1 MRRGLSVG
9 AAGLLL
15 LVLSAAANAQTI
27 NRITVKGND
36 RISEAVITAALRTR
50 VGMTPTESELRR
62 DEENLLSLGV
72 FKTVKLAIAP
82 TASGENELLV
92 NVVEY
97 PVVKEYR
104 ITGNTLIKTDA
115 IIEAV
120 RKIQATDKVW
130 NNKNA
135 DVISKAIRDLY
146 DKQGMVVDFT
156 QLGPDIDSP
165 NTLSIAILEPRLG
178 KVELIGLTRTRPETV
193 KRIMKSKPGQ
203 PYRRDVLRKDL
214 ENLALGTNWFES
226 VDPVPTEGDQPGVID
241 LKLTFKEA
249 RTGQY
254 QAGVA
259 LDPQSRLVGTIDV
272 GDTNFR
278 GLGQSVSLSLSQAT
292 VGGGPSVET
301 SFFNRFYDAKDT
313 TMSLR
318 LYSRVVYNFT
328 GSGLSVDSSTTSD
341 TFDERRTGISLAFA
355 RPLGE
360 AHRVT
365 LGFQARN
372 SKTINL
378 DTTSTSQYIQ
388 QDHDLYSVQI
398 GGEYNTV
405 RGGNDPYR
413 GDALSMTLEPGVTR
427 ITAVGGNLANS
438 SDLLGSSTF
447 AKLTGEYRRYWSK
460 EPKRTTQETNTSR
473 FELVQRPT
481 IAFRTRFGAIT
492 GTVPFFEQL
501 FVGGTDSLR
510 GYDNQRFWGNRSV
523 LSTVEYRY
531 PIQKSFS
538 LAAFADYGGAWGG
551 YGKLN
556 NFDQTDK
563 PEFHLGYGVGLGFR
577 VTGLGSIRIDFA
589 RNQEGGSRTH
599 FSFGQTF

>member
-1 MRRGLSVG
+1 VG
-9 AAGLLL
+9 VLGVLLA
-15 LVLSAAANAQTI
+15 LSAVANAQSI
-27 NRITVKGND
+27 NRIVVKGND
-36 RISEAVITAALRTR
+36 RINEAVITAALRTR
-50 VGMTPTESELRR
+50 VGMTPTDSDLRR
-62 DEENLLSLGV
+62 DEDNLLSLGV
-72 FKTVKLAIAP
+72 FKTVKLLVAP
-82 TASGENELLV
+82 NASGETELFV

-104 ITGNTLIKTDA
+104 ITGNTLVKTETIAEA
-115 IIEAV
+115 I
-120 RKIQATDKVW
+120 RKIQPTDKVW

-135 DVISKAIRDLY
+135 DQVSKAVRDLY
-146 DKQGMVVDFT
+146 DKQGMFVEFT
-156 QLGPDIDSP
+156 QIGPDADSP
-165 NTLSIAILEPRLG
+165 NTLTIAILEPRLG
-178 KVELIGLTRTRPETV
+178 KVDLIGLQRTRPETV

-203 PYRRDVLRKDL
+203 PYRRDLLRKDL

-226 VDPVPTEGDQPGVID
+226 VDPLPTEGDQPGTID

-292 VGGGPSVET
+292 VGGGPSVEA
-301 SFFNRFYDAKDT
+301 SFFNRFYDSRDT
-313 TMSLR
+313 TMNLR

-328 GSGLSVDSSTTSD
+328 GSGLSVDSSSVSE
-341 TFDERRTGISLAFA
+341 TFDERRTGVALMFS

-360 AHRVT
+360 AHRIS

-372 SKTINL
+372 SRTIDLNAS
-378 DTTSTSQYIQ
+378 STGQFIQ
-388 QDHDLYSVQI
+388 QDGDLLSLQI

-405 RGGNDPYR
+405 RGGNEPYR
-413 GDALSMTLEPGVTR
+413 GDALSMTLEPGITK
-427 ITAVGGNLANS
+427 ITAVGGTLAGS
-438 SDLLGSSTF
+438 GDLIGTSNF

-460 EPKRTTQETNTSR
+460 EPKKAAQETNTSR
-473 FELVQRPT
+473 FELAQRPT

-510 GYDNQRFWGNRSV
+510 GYDNQRFWGNRSI
-523 LSTVEYRY
+523 LSMLEYRY
-531 PIQKSFS
+531 PVQKSFS
-538 LAAFADYGGAWGG
+538 LAAFADYGSAWGG
-551 YGKLN
+551 YGQLN
-556 NFDQTDK
+556 NFEQTDTPSFK
-563 PEFHLGYGVGLGFR
+563 LGYGVGLGFR
-577 VTGLGSIRIDFA
+577 VSGLGSIRIDFA